1 MYNEKGNELRGR
13 ALEILQRLAREH
25 EGIIADL
32 FYCALREA
40 GFTEDERMRT
50 VGACLRTAQ
59 ANGWIV
65 RTSAAVKSCRNHS
78 NLQNVWRSNIFG
90 RDQSGRELQRE
101 EVDAARERWSR
112 WGLVCPDYGL
122 INTGREERID

>member
-1 MYNEKGNELRGR
+1 MYKNKRNELKGR
-13 ALEILQRLAREH
+13 ALEILQQLAREH

-32 FYCALREA
+32 FYCALKEA
-40 GFTEDERMRT
+40 GFSEDERVRT

-65 RTSAAVKSCRNHS
+65 RTSAAVKSRRNHS

-90 RDQSGRELQRE
+90 RDHKGRELNGE
-101 EVDAARERWSR
+101 EIDTAHERWAR
-112 WGLVCPDYGL
+112 WGLVCPEFGL
-122 INTGREERID
+122 INAGRYKRID